1 MGTTARGVARAAR
14 TVARARQEAIAA
26 DEALRA
32 TIVRAYQSGTPVP
45 EIATAAGVTRGR
57 IYQILDDH
65 RNLSDPAPTVTPAP

>member
-1 MGTTARGVARAAR
+1 MGTTARGEARAPPP
-14 TVARARQEAIAA
+14 VARARQEAIAA